1 LLVSHAFSDECTMTP
16 WRTARDITAAPSL
29 CRSILRSKKAPWVPM
44 GQARKHAAVVD
55 KFTGVA
61 IGTDF
66 NFTNYTPHHLAI
78 GIEFE

>member
-1 LLVSHAFSDECTMTP
+1 
-16 WRTARDITAAPSL
+16 
-29 CRSILRSKKAPWVPM
+29 M